1 MQSQESSV
9 INGGT
14 TINYFK
20 LQIGTR
26 QGDPVSAYLFIL
38 VLEIALWFIIQSE
51 KINGLNI
58 FEKTF
63 L

>member
-1 MQSQESSV
+1 MQSQESCV